1 MNKEALLHYQL
12 NDFVMIY
19 IDLFEQPKNR
29 KIALIKYLDYYEN
42 RIMVRLS
49 RQTRLSRLS

>member
-19 IDLFEQPKNR
+19 IDLLEQPKNR
-29 KIALIKYLDYYEN
+29 KIALIKYLDDYEN

>member
-29 KIALIKYLDYYEN
+29 KIALIKYLDDYEN